1 MNLKAFASTFVSKIA
16 FIKSSFKK
24 KNFRILD
31 IGAGNHSASKIK
43 NVFPDCEYYGVDL
56 ERDYNNNESDFALMT
71 DFYEMDLTKLDM
83 SVIPDNH
90 FDGIW
95 MVHVIEHLYNG
106 DEVIK
111 KLLPKLVKGGYLYI
125 EYPGIK
131 STKLPSMHGSLNF
144 NDDKT
149 HVRVYSVAEL
159 KTLFENNNCTVL
171 KGATRRNVWFMLA
184 MPFRILSH
192 LLKGEKI
199 QGNIFWDLLGFAEF
213 VWVRKN

>member
-1 MNLKAFASTFVSKIA
+1 
-16 FIKSSFKK
+16 
-24 KNFRILD
+24 
-31 IGAGNHSASKIK
+31 
-43 NVFPDCEYYGVDL
+43 
-56 ERDYNNNESDFALMT
+56 
-71 DFYEMDLTKLDM
+71 
-83 SVIPDNH
+83 
-90 FDGIW
+90 
-95 MVHVIEHLYNG
+95 
-106 DEVIK
+106 
-111 KLLPKLVKGGYLYI
+111 
-125 EYPGIK
+125 
-131 STKLPSMHGSLNF
+131 MHGSLNF

-159 KTLFENNNCTVL
+159 KTLFEINNCTVL

>member
-1 MNLKAFASTFVSKIA
+1 
-16 FIKSSFKK
+16 
-24 KNFRILD
+24 
-31 IGAGNHSASKIK
+31 
-43 NVFPDCEYYGVDL
+43 
-56 ERDYNNNESDFALMT
+56 MT